1 MLLLSYYCKIILA
14 HDSSESK
21 HIFKHYTGKYF
32 CNTLPPLP
40 PPTPVDSHV
49 AMVDHRHAKHVMN
62 PASDRD
68 ETGTECVATVLQQR
82 PPHAALDATHS
93 VFVHFL
99 CIIMRFP
106 CVCVCVCSSKFMSA

>member
-14 HDSSESK
+14 NDSSESNTFLNITLEN
-21 HIFKHYTGKYF
+21 IFAITFLLYLHQ
-32 CNTLPPLP
+32 
-40 PPTPVDSHV
+40 TPVDSHV

-82 PPHAALDATHS
+82 PPDAALDATHS

-106 CVCVCVCSSKFMSA
+106 CVCVCVFE